1 MLINVT
7 PRKKHVKIAT
17 TSKER
22 PVLVPLNC
30 LTEPP
35 PLPLKGQTFVISG
48 SLVERGD
55 KERLTTEKLASIIT
69 KLGGNVY
76 SGDVEKAA
84 DASFVVITSQKELN
98 KATNKVNKTLILAY
112 RLGWP
117 IVSKRMVVEAWDS
130 NIPPSIS
137 NHLLD
142 LTSIRNASEIDV
154 VHAKV
159 FSKSV
164 MINNHQTVR
173 GHRELKKQLRV
184 DSNRRKQD
192 ESNSE
197 LRNKH
202 PPKKACTAYVTF
214 SKEMWKTVVKDN
226 PNYSMREVNS
236 KISEMWNTVGK
247 EERRRYQMKA
257 QETFTQTVNSW
268 NSDLRET

>member
-117 IVSKRMVVEAWDS
+117 IVSKRMVVEARDS

-142 LTSIRNASEIDV
+142 LTSIRNASETDV

-184 DSNRRKQD
+184 DSNRRKRD

>member
-84 DASFVVITSQKELN
+84 DA
-98 KATNKVNKTLILAY
+98 
-112 RLGWP
+112 
-117 IVSKRMVVEAWDS
+117 D
-130 NIPPSIS
+130 
-137 NHLLD
+137 LL
-142 LTSIRNASEIDV
+142 
-154 VHAKV
+154 
-159 FSKSV
+159 
-164 MINNHQTVR
+164 
-173 GHRELKKQLRV
+173 
-184 DSNRRKQD
+184 
-192 ESNSE
+192 
-197 LRNKH
+197 
-202 PPKKACTAYVTF
+202 
-214 SKEMWKTVVKDN
+214 
-226 PNYSMREVNS
+226 
-236 KISEMWNTVGK
+236 
-247 EERRRYQMKA
+247 
-257 QETFTQTVNSW
+257 
-268 NSDLRET
+268 